1 MQDDKVEIEG
11 SIKVRTYTLLS
22 RAIEEGVEYGLRRAY
37 KHTDKPDHETFLK
50 EIMNAVMSNIDEVFV
65 FPEMEDHDR

>member
-1 MQDDKVEIEG
+1 MEDEKISIGG

-37 KHTDKPDHETFLK
+37 KHTDKPDNDTFLR
-50 EIMNAVMSNIDEVFV
+50 EIMNAVMLNIDEVFV
-65 FPEMEDHDR
+65 FPEMEDHG